1 MSTYTPPTI
10 NDGDAFDPE
19 TIKDGFDDFGTAINA
34 AVDLHN
40 IVASQLLVQQ
50 FHKNAL
56 TETWKASNKRLTASM
71 PIRYDSSGD
80 TNTLV
85 VQTGRTFDLLNKFD
99 VEDTSIR
106 FYLQHQADVTF
117 TATISL
123 RYAKT
128 ATHGALTVFTHKVTA
143 TLYLDGTA
151 IDTYDLQMTELGA
164 DTNRFPI
171 PVHLHTV
178 QSSLA
183 AGWHDAW
190 VELDFRASTES
201 TGALDGFIHWVSSGR
216 SLNIVAL
223 YR

>member
-34 AVDLHN
+34 AVDLNN

-85 VQTGRTFDLLNKFD
+85 VQTGRSFDLLNKFD
-99 VEDTSIR
+99 VEDTSMCAPPPAR
-106 FYLQHQADVTF
+106 FFSSAFAPQHTFLTHTIADSLLPFNRRLKFFFLSLIAMYGTYMLQYIQ
-117 TATISL
+117 
-123 RYAKT
+123 
-128 ATHGALTVFTHKVTA
+128 
-143 TLYLDGTA
+143 
-151 IDTYDLQMTELGA
+151 
-164 DTNRFPI
+164 
-171 PVHLHTV
+171 
-178 QSSLA
+178 
-183 AGWHDAW
+183 
-190 VELDFRASTES
+190 
-201 TGALDGFIHWVSSGR
+201 
-216 SLNIVAL
+216 
-223 YR
+223 

>member
-34 AVDLHN
+34 AVDTNN
-40 IVASQLLVQQ
+40 IVASQLEVQQ

-56 TETWKASNKRLTASM
+56 TETWKASSKRLTASM
-71 PIRYDSSGD
+71 PVRYDASGD

-106 FYLQHQADVTF
+106 FYLQHQADVSF
-117 TATISL
+117 AATVSL

-128 ATHGALTVFTHKVTA
+128 ASSGAVTFTHRVTA

-151 IDTYDLQMTELGA
+151 IDTYSLQAVELGQ
-164 DTNRFPI
+164 DVSRIPI

-178 QSSLA
+178 QSDLA

-190 VELDFRASTES
+190 VEVDFRASTES
-201 TGALDGFIHWVSSGR
+201 SGALDAFIHWVSSGR